1 MINVDSDA
9 EVQKQ
14 FTLNQSRVEEITM
27 KEDLGS
33 ITLAQDDGFGMY
45 ASFYILLFIHNAKS
59 KWLLHISPKGS
70 KHLYYVISFG

>member
-1 MINVDSDA
+1 MQGGLHICHIKTIINPYPMIIFDSDA

-33 ITLAQDDGFGMY
+33 ITLAQDDGFGKY
-45 ASFYILLFIHNAKS
+45 T
-59 KWLLHISPKGS
+59 SPNS
-70 KHLYYVISFG
+70 IMPANNKHLLS